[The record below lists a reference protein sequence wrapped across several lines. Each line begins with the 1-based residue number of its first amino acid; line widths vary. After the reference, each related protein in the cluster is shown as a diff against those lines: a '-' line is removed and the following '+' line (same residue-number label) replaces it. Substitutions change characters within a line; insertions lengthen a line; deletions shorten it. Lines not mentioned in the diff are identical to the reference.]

1 MDRNKVF
8 ELLYITAILLLAL
21 PLHEFAHAWV
31 AHRFGDNTAKD
42 QGRLSLNPFRHLDPL
57 GSLMMY
63 VAHFGWA
70 KPVPVDARNFRH
82 KRLGML
88 LVALAGPFSNL
99 LLAFVSMMVIG
110 LLTKLTMTGIITEGA
125 GWGTTVLYSAFDL
138 LGMLVQINILLAIFN
153 MLPVPPLDGSR
164 VLSSFLPDKWM
175 IKLAS
180 MERWIGLAFLLIVIV
195 LPRLTGNA
203 SIVGQI
209 IGAVSVP
216 VINVMASIA
225 TAIFGL

>member
-1 MDRNKVF
+1 MDQAKVF

-31 AHRFGDNTAKD
+31 AYRFGDMTARN

-70 KPVPVDARNFRH
+70 KPVPVDPGNFRR

-88 LVALAGPFSNL
+88 LVAVAGPVSNL
-99 LLAFVSMMVIG
+99 LLAFVSMLVIG
-110 LLTKLTMTGIITEGA
+110 LLTKLMTIGVLVSGE
-125 GWGTTVLYSAFDL
+125 GWGSALLSGAFDL
-138 LGMLVQINILLAIFN
+138 LGMLVQINILLAVFN

-175 IKLAS
+175 IRLAS
-180 MERWIGLAFLLIVIV
+180 MERWIGLAFLLVVIV

-203 SIVGQI
+203 SIVSQI

-216 VINVMASIA
+216 VTRFMAQIA
-225 TAIFGL
+225 AVLFGL

>member
-31 AHRFGDNTAKD
+31 AHRFGDNTARD

-70 KPVPVDARNFRH
+70 KPVPVDARNFKHR
-82 KRLGML
+82 RLGML